1 MNDER
6 IDRNALVTGATGFVG
21 GHLVRRL
28 LQDGWSVR
36 LLVRS
41 PSALP
46 IEIYQQ
52 CEIVKGDLSDMNAL
66 MAAVS
71 GVAVVYHCAANVNTW
86 DHWDA
91 YYEANIVGVQN
102 LLNAI
107 AECNSTLS
115 RLVHVSTVDV
125 YGFPELPCNEMSV
138 TSGSRFGYGRSKL
151 IGEQLVGQW
160 AQQHRVPVTI
170 VRPCNVIGP
179 GSQFIQRLGKELQSG
194 VMLKVNQGRAHA
206 GLLYIDNL
214 IDSMV
219 WAAGADKAVGQTYN
233 VRDSGDVTWSEFLCK
248 FRGAINGKGIVINLP
263 FGVAMLVARF
273 VEWGHRSAR
282 LRGEPFL
289 HRLLICIFGRTCGH
303 DASKIRFDSGLKSTV
318 GFDEALRRCTQS
330 FLSYSAK
337 KIDG

>member
-1 MNDER
+1 MTDGL
-6 IDRNALVTGATGFVG
+6 IDRNALVTGATGFIG

-52 CEIVKGDLSDMNAL
+52 CEVVEGDLSDMNAL
-66 MAAVS
+66 VAAVS

-86 DHWDA
+86 DNWYA
-91 YYEANIVGVQN
+91 YSEANIVGVQN

-138 TSGSRFGYGRSKL
+138 TSGGAFGYGRSKL

-179 GSQFIQRLGKELQSG
+179 GSQFIQRLGIELQSG
-194 VMLKVNQGRAHA
+194 VMLEVNGGRANA
-206 GLLYIDNL
+206 GLVYIDNL
-214 IDSMV
+214 IDCMV
-219 WAAGADKAVGQTYN
+219 WVACADKAIGKTYN
-233 VRDSGDVTWSEFLCK
+233 VRDTCDVTWSEFLLK

-263 FGVAMLVARF
+263 YGVATLLALC
-273 VEWGHRSAR
+273 VEWFHRSAR

-289 HRLLICIFGRTCGH
+289 HRLLVCIFGRTCGH
-303 DASKIRFDSGLKSTV
+303 DASRIRLDSGLKSSI
-318 GFDEALRRCTQS
+318 GFDEALRRCVQS
-330 FLSYSAK
+330 FHSQSAK
-337 KIDG
+337 N